1 MGKKKLVTL
10 LLASGL
16 ALSLS
21 LVVSAQEAQTP
32 EKAAEG
38 RCEGTVVRSSKDNST
53 LTVKDNS
60 GFEKTV
66 AYDSST
72 TWVSQAH
79 GSKTVNDIDA
89 SQVKDG
95 DRVICRGSYDKK
107 GVFHATRIN
116 KRLTPK

>member
-1 MGKKKLVTL
+1 MVKKLLTL

-16 ALSLS
+16 GLLLSS
-21 LVVSAQEAQTP
+21 PVSAQDTATP
-32 EKAAEG
+32 EKKATG
-38 RCEGTVVRSSKDNST
+38 RLEGTVVRSSKDNST

-60 GFEKTV
+60 GFEKTLQ
-66 AYDSST
+66 YDNST
-72 TWVSQAH
+72 KWVSQAH

-89 SQVKDG
+89 SQVNDG

-107 GVFHATRIN
+107 GVFHATSIN